1 MASIEQVIRDLEEIA
16 ATGGAG
22 GGSSSR
28 GSSADRK
35 KAIAFAKEALENSKE
50 FNKLDKRR
58 IDLEIKA
65 LKILQGQYK
74 YDTDA
79 YKLIAKEIKSKEK
92 LIESNEKLIDV
103 TKKVG
108 KSFVGLGKA
117 AFEGQGSI
125 SAFTDNVK
133 GLGLIGN
140 RLDVNIETFR
150 QLSQSGANFGKSI
163 VDLRLAAG
171 EAALPLDDFA
181 KLVASNSNNLAA
193 LFGTT
198 TKGAK
203 EIATLGRITREVGID
218 RLAPLGFTVDE
229 INETLLLNLDSQ
241 RRTGILNQLTD
252 QQRVNSAINFAEEL
266 DRLAKLTG
274 AQRDELRS
282 QIEQQQS
289 NERFETALQGQTA
302 ETTQRLRGFAAT
314 VGNIAPGLNEGFQD
328 LIANAGVP
336 VTESALALVQNI
348 PGARDVINDLISGV
362 VSSEQA
368 LGRIRDLSTNSV
380 DRFGKATVTGQ
391 VEFLRLQGDII
402 NLGRRIVD
410 VDGVFKEQEQSVSS
424 LVSNLT
430 SFEQATKVLSSQFQ
444 GIETAMLRSF
454 GPAFGTLIGGI
465 QNVMGGSGRIATAL
479 ASAPALTAGLLI
491 AGLSG
496 KFLFNFAKQ
505 VLVVAQG
512 TAMGFRMA
520 RGAGLV
526 SSTGIGRG
534 KGKGAIGSNMPGKGF
549 ARSGM
554 GRGIGLAGIGLTG
567 LSAGQNLMDGDND
580 NNASA
585 YGAIAGTIIGGIL
598 GSVIPGGGTLLGA
611 GLGGMAGQA
620 IGGMFGGGK
629 AVGGPMDAGKI
640 NLVGETGPELKV
652 GDAGSAIVANNDLA
666 SIFNTKNLESQ
677 NETLINEN
685 RANRKV
691 MESLSVSLNTL
702 VATSGEQ
709 LKTTKKGV
717 RAQQGA
723 TGNIITA

>member
-1 MASIEQVIRDLEEIA
+1 MASIEQVIKDLEEIA

-22 GGSSSR
+22 GGSGGR

-35 KAIAFAKEALENSKE
+35 KAVAFAKEALKNSKE
-50 FNKLDKRR
+50 FNILDKRR
-58 IDLEIKA
+58 IDLEIKSLRIA
-65 LKILQGQYK
+65 QGQYK

-79 YKLIAKEIKSKEK
+79 YKKIAEEIKSKEK
-92 LIESNEKLIDV
+92 LIESNEKLVDV
-103 TKKVG
+103 TKKIG

-150 QLSQSGANFGKSI
+150 QLSQTGANFGKSI
-163 VDLRLAAG
+163 VDLRVAAG

-193 LFGTT
+193 LFGSTT
-198 TKGAK
+198 QGAK

-241 RRTGILNQLTD
+241 RRTGVLDQLTNK
-252 QQRVNSAINFAEEL
+252 QRRNSAIDFAEEL

-282 QIEQQQS
+282 QIESQQS
-289 NERFETALQGQTA
+289 NERFQVALQGQTE
-302 ETTQRLRGFAAT
+302 ETRRRLQGFAAT

-368 LGRIRDLSTNSV
+368 LGRIRDLSTQSV
-380 DRFGKATVTGQ
+380 NRFGAATVTGQ

-410 VDGVFKEQEQSVSS
+410 VDGVFQEQEQSVSS

-444 GIETAMLRSF
+444 GIETALLQSF
-454 GPAFGTLIGGI
+454 GPALGGLVGGI
-465 QNVMGGSGRIATAL
+465 QSAFGAGGTVAKAL
-479 ASAPALTAGLLI
+479 AGAPGLTATLI
-491 AGLSG
+491 SG
-496 KFLFNFAKQ
+496 ALIGKVLFGPAVQ
-505 VLVVAQG
+505 VLTTAKGV
-512 TAMGFRMA
+512 AMGIKMS
-520 RGAGLV
+520 GGGGMM
-526 SSTGIGRG
+526 SSLFGG
-534 KGKGAIGSNMPGKGF
+534 KGKGAIGPNMPVKGGRFGQF
-549 ARSGM
+549 ARSGV
-554 GRGIGLAGIGLTG
+554 GRGVGVAGVGMNALG
-567 LSAGQNLMDGDND
+567 AYSSLSDDDKTND
-580 NNASA
+580 ASG
-585 YGAIAGTIIGGIL
+585 YGTIAGTVLGGAL
-598 GSVIPGGGTLLGA
+598 GLLAGPGGALLGA
-611 GLGGMAGQA
+611 SLGGMAGGA
-620 IGGMFGGGK
+620 IGGMFGGEK
-629 AVGGPMDAGKI
+629 AFGGGMDAGKTY
-640 NLVGETGPELKV
+640 LTGERGPEMIT
-652 GDAGSAIVANNDLA
+652 AGTSSTVTANNDLKNT
-666 SIFNTKNLESQ
+666 FNTEALESKL
-677 NETLINEN
+677 NS
-685 RANRKV
+685 AV
-691 MESLSVSLNTL
+691 MELNTANKTLTSMVNGVNTL
-702 VATSGEQ
+702 VAVESRA
-709 LKTTKKGV
+709 LKAVEK
-717 RAQQGA
+717 
-723 TGNIITA
+723 TARKDVNQIGMV

>member
-58 IDLEIKA
+58 IELEIKA

-117 AFEGQGSI
+117 AFEGSGSI

-133 GLGLIGN
+133 GLGLLGN

-163 VDLRLAAG
+163 VDLRVAAG

-193 LFGTT
+193 LFGSTT
-198 TKGAK
+198 QGAK
-203 EIATLGRITREVGID
+203 EIANLGRVTRELGID

-241 RRTGILNQLTD
+241 RRTGIINQLTD

-289 NERFETALQGQTA
+289 NERFQVALQGQTD
-302 ETTQRLRGFAAT
+302 ETRKRLQGFAAT

-348 PGARDVINDLISGV
+348 PEAQGIIRSLINGT
-362 VSSEQA
+362 VSAEQA
-368 LGRIRDLSTNSV
+368 LGQIRDASTKSI

-391 VEFLRLQGDII
+391 VEFLRFQGDII

-410 VDGVFKEQEQSVSS
+410 VNGVFQEQEQSVSS
-424 LVSNLT
+424 LVGNLT

-444 GIETAMLRSF
+444 GIETGLLKAF
-454 GPAFGTLIGGI
+454 GPALGGLVGMMKSAFGA
-465 QNVMGGSGRIATAL
+465 GGSVAGAL
-479 ASAPALTAGLLI
+479 AKAPGLTAGLLI

-496 KFLFNFAKQ
+496 KLLYDAAKQ
-505 VLVVAQG
+505 TSIIAAGTRIG
-512 TAMGFRMA
+512 TAHINGGMGGLFGKG
-520 RGAGLV
+520 GAGRTVGGLAAKGVGGAAGLAMGVGGV
-526 SSTGIGRG
+526 SQASQAETTGG
-534 KGKGAIGSNMPGKGF
+534 KVAGGLQAMAGGGMTGAMIGSMIAPG
-549 ARSGM
+549 
-554 GRGIGLAGIGLTG
+554 I
-567 LSAGQNLMDGDND
+567 
-580 NNASA
+580 
-585 YGAIAGTIIGGIL
+585 GTIIGGA
-598 GSVIPGGGTLLGA
+598 LGA
-611 GLGGMAGQA
+611 A
-620 IGGMFGGGK
+620 IGGGSAYYAATQNKRAF
-629 AVGGPMDAGKI
+629 GGPMDAGKTY
-640 NLVGETGPELKV
+640 LTGEKGPEMVTAGTSSTVTANSDLK
-652 GDAGSAIVANNDLA
+652 NT
-666 SIFNTKNLESQ
+666 FNTEALEMKLNSTVSEL
-677 NETLINEN
+677 NAANKTLTSMVN
-685 RANRKV
+685 
-691 MESLSVSLNTL
+691 SVNTL
-702 VATSGEQ
+702 VAVESRA
-709 LKTTKKGV
+709 LKAVETTARKDRNQVGLV
-717 RAQQGA
+717 
-723 TGNIITA
+723 